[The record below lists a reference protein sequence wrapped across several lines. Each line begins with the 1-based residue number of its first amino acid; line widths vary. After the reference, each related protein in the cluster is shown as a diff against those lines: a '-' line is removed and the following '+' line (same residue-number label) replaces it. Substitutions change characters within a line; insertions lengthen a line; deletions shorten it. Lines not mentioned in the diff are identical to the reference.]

1 MQRTKVDAALEAA
14 AETHADDPDRAEVLN
29 RARRFKASWIELAEA
44 LTDVRRH
51 SHWKRWGFASLEEY
65 AKENGM
71 TLEEFAAAWQS
82 KAKLE
87 VERALLVQAVFGQEK
102 MEIDNRELNLELL
115 AMAQEYSMSPEDL
128 VEELRKN
135 NALDEL
141 HFRTLTRKVGDFL
154 LSNAEV
160 RIQEGK

>member
-1 MQRTKVDAALEAA
+1 
-14 AETHADDPDRAEVLN
+14 
-29 RARRFKASWIELAEA
+29 
-44 LTDVRRH
+44 
-51 SHWKRWGFASLEEY
+51 
-65 AKENGM
+65 M
-71 TLEEFAAAWQS
+71 TLEEFAMAWQS

-115 AMAQEYSMSPEDL
+115 AMAQEYSTSPEDL

-160 RIQEGK
+160 RIQESVEKKS